1 MKNRKRC
8 YIILGVLAII
18 ILSCVIVF
26 KKLSYIRGPAF
37 VLINGY
43 TSGFYKALLIMVIVV
58 AVIGML
64 CIRIIL
70 KANKTIGFRIRLG
83 IEIGIA
89 LLIMASVAVNFVKNM
104 DDYRRKPYQTSPDG
118 MHSIYEDG
126 GDRDIFGN
134 TSGYMH
140 YARPISKYGYA
151 RVFYCYEDEFTP
163 QIEWYED
170 GFLVKYSC
178 PEADESYNHGVHVC
192 PESYL
197 SSPFVWEKRADGYF
211 FYYYFE

>member
-1 MKNRKRC
+1 MKNRKC
-8 YIILGVLAII
+8 YYIILGVLAII
-18 ILSCVIVF
+18 IISCVMVY
-26 KKLSYIRGPAF
+26 KKISYMRGPAF

-43 TSGFYKALLIMVIVV
+43 TSRFYKTLLGMVIVV
-58 AVIGML
+58 ALIGIL

-70 KANKTIGFRIRLG
+70 KSNKTMGFRIRLG
-83 IEIGIA
+83 IEIGVA
-89 LLIMASVAVNFVKNM
+89 SLIIVSFAANLVKNM
-104 DDYRRKPYQTSPDG
+104 DDYRRKPYLTSPDG

-126 GDRDIFGN
+126 GDCDIFGN

-140 YARPISKYGYA
+140 YAQPISKYGYA

-178 PEADESYNHGVHVC
+178 PEADESYNQGIHVC
-192 PESYL
+192 PESDL
-197 SSPFVWEKRADGYF
+197 SSPFVWEKRSDGYF
-211 FYYYFE
+211 FYYE